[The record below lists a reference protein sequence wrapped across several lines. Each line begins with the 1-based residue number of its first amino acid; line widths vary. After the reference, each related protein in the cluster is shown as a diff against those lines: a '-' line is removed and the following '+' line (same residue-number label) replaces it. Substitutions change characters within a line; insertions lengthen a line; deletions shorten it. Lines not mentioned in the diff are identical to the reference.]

1 MRYRANMGVLEVLE
15 DILLKL
21 LVAFLF
27 FCGQQKTKDS
37 DLSRNLGRTQTSA
50 GEKKS
55 RNPNPIK
62 GRTQDEKRNRTESD
76 RGQTDTEH
84 GRNTDAIYM
93 K

>member
-1 MRYRANMGVLEVLE
+1 MGILEVLE
-15 DILLKL
+15 DILLEL

-27 FCGQQKTKDS
+27 FAVSKKE
-37 DLSRNLGRTQTSA
+37 RTQTSA

-55 RNPNPIK
+55 RNPNSIK